1 MYKGIT
7 PTFTLTLPEDID
19 LSFASHIYVT
29 LGRKG
34 KAILQKTEEDLDIDA
49 NIVSV
54 FLSQEETLA
63 LPEGEVQIQVNWTYI
78 EAGATKRACS
88 EIAKTWWKHNL
99 EDEVLE

>member
-63 LPEGEVQIQVNWTYI
+63 LPAGQVQIQINWTYL
-78 EAGATKRACS
+78 ESGATKRACS
-88 EIAKTWWKHNL
+88 DIATTYWKGNL
-99 EDEVLE
+99 EAGVLE

>member
-19 LSFASHIYVT
+19 LAFAQHVYVT
-29 LGRKG
+29 LGRNG
-34 KAILQKTEEDLDIDA
+34 KAILQKSDEELTIEG

-63 LPEGEVQIQVNWTYI
+63 LPAGQVQIQINWTYL
-78 EAGATKRACS
+78 EAGATRRACS
-88 EIAKTWWKHNL
+88 DIATTYWKGNL
-99 EDEVLE
+99 EAGVLE

>member
-34 KAILQKTEEDLDIDA
+34 KAILQKTEEDLGIDA

-54 FLSQEETLA
+54 FLNQEETTA
-63 LPEGEVQIQVNWTYI
+63 LPVGEVQIQINWTYQ
-78 EAGATKRACS
+78 EAGITKRACS
-88 EIAKTWWKHNL
+88 EIASTYWKGNL
-99 EDEVLE
+99 EPGVLE

>member
-63 LPEGEVQIQVNWTYI
+63 LPAGQVQIQINWTYL

-88 EIAKTWWKHNL
+88 DIATTYWKGNL
-99 EDEVLE
+99 EAGVLE

>member
-54 FLSQEETLA
+54 FLDQAETLA
-63 LPEGEVQIQVNWTYI
+63 LPEGEVQIQVNWTYQ
-78 EAGATKRACS
+78 EAGVTKRACS
-88 EIAKTWWKHNL
+88 EIAKTWWKRNL
-99 EDEVLE
+99 EGEVLA

>member
-63 LPEGEVQIQVNWTYI
+63 LPAGQVQIQINWTYL
-78 EAGATKRACS
+78 EAGSTKRACS
-88 EIAKTWWKHNL
+88 DIATTYWKGNL
-99 EDEVLE
+99 EAGVLE